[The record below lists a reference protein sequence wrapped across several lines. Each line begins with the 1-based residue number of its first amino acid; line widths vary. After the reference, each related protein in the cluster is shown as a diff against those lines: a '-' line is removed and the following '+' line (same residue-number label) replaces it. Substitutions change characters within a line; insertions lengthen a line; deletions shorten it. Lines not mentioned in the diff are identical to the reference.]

1 MTERVEVINEHSTE
15 LVEVIDKHRTLVM
28 RPTQEVS

>member
-1 MTERVEVINEHSTE
+1 MTELVEVINEHSTE
-15 LVEVIDKHRTLVM
+15 LVEVIDKHSTLVM